1 MVSKSRSTSTV
12 RCVGSPASRNFRL
25 EVVKRQQVVYTTYTA
40 TNKEKKDMATTK
52 GGDSVRRYTWTC
64 SKKGP
69 GKKDARRLR
78 RHREAAAVKASK
90 DDN

>member
-1 MVSKSRSTSTV
+1 
-12 RCVGSPASRNFRL
+12 
-25 EVVKRQQVVYTTYTA
+25 
-40 TNKEKKDMATTK
+40 MATTK
-52 GGDSVRRYTWTC
+52 GGDQVRRYTWTC

-78 RHREAAAVKASK
+78 RHREAAAVKARK